1 MCPIP
6 LCNARVGLIS
16 IALFPDEAR
25 EHEGLLC
32 TSAFQVGNLNQNP
45 LTTKA
50 VKSEMSQNGK
60 EIESEVVGEK
70 SDETESESKAVEGDM
85 VDTQEYLTGIR
96 LAVLVAITTA
106 VAFLVFLDSSIL
118 VTVSS

>member
-32 TSAFQVGNLNQNP
+32 TSTFQVENLEP
-45 LTTKA
+45 EPA
-50 VKSEMSQNGK
+50 HYEGSE
-60 EIESEVVGEK
+60 
-70 SDETESESKAVEGDM
+70 
-85 VDTQEYLTGIR
+85 IR
-96 LAVLVAITTA
+96 DVPEREENRK
-106 VAFLVFLDSSIL
+106 
-118 VTVSS
+118 

>member
-1 MCPIP
+1 
-6 LCNARVGLIS
+6 
-16 IALFPDEAR
+16 
-25 EHEGLLC
+25 
-32 TSAFQVGNLNQNP
+32 
-45 LTTKA
+45 
-50 VKSEMSQNGK
+50 MSQNGK
-60 EIESEVVGEK
+60 EIESAVVEEN
-70 SDETESESKAVEGDM
+70 SDGTDSESKAVEGDT